1 MEGKENDEDD
11 EEGKKDEDVGIGA
24 VGRRRKTWKSIP
36 IPMEMPKRGMKRMK
50 PEGKRCSS

>member
-1 MEGKENDEDD
+1 MEGKEIDEDD
-11 EEGKKDEDVGIGA
+11 EEEDEDVGIDV

-50 PEGKRCSS
+50 PKGKRCSS